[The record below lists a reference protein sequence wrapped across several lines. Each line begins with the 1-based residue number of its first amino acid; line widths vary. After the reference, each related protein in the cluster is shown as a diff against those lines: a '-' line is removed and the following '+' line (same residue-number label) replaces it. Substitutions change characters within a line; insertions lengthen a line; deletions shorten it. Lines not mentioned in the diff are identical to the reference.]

1 MGTALCRVP
10 PEVCAAIYAI
20 ANIVYSLVQY
30 MDSSN
35 LLISGKQNRRGGD
48 VEAIHLQWKCQKTIY
63 ERIGA
68 EAPLLSTFCTG
79 LLFSIPSGYSNLHHC
94 VS

>member
-20 ANIVYSLVQY
+20 ANIVYPSY
-30 MDSSN
+30 KMDSSN